1 MSEAPNLV
9 TVLAGKFEGTL
20 IGERLLAWES
30 IIFSVLAVTIITLA
44 AYIVSRKS
52 ERIPGRLQAAV
63 ELFVSGID
71 DFVCGIIGPKGR
83 AYVPFIG
90 TLFIYILFMNLI
102 GLVPM
107 FKSSTAS
114 WSVTLALA
122 LCVFCYVQYAAIKEL
137 GFLGYIDHLLG
148 RPRGIIAFSVFI
160 PVMMLILHIVSEL
173 VRPIS
178 LSLRLR
184 SNIWGDEMLLSFISG
199 FGLKGLPLL
208 VFNSVLAILASVVQ
222 AVVFCLLTTIY
233 FTLVL
238 SHEEEEVLSHVDS
251 CEQDTSKFF
260 KKI

>member
-9 TVLAGKFEGTL
+9 NILAEKFEGTHL
-20 IGERLLAWES
+20 AEWLLTWES
-30 IIFSVLAVTIITLA
+30 IIFSILAVAIISFVAYLA
-44 AYIVSRKS
+44 SRKA
-52 ERIPGRLQAAV
+52 ENIPGRLQSAV

-83 AYVPFIG
+83 EYVPFIG
-90 TLFIYILFMNLI
+90 TLFVYIIFMNLI
-102 GLVPM
+102 GLVPF

-122 LCVFCYVQYAAIKEL
+122 LCVFCYVQYAAVKEL
-137 GFLGYIDHLLG
+137 GLLGYVDHLLG
-148 RPRGIIAFSVFI
+148 KPRGILAFSVFI
-160 PVMMLILHIVSEL
+160 PVMMFILHVVSEL

-184 SNIWGDEMLLSFISG
+184 SNIWGDDMLLSFIAG

-208 VFNSVLAILASVVQ
+208 VFNSFLAILASVVQ

-238 SHEEEEVLSHVDS
+238 SHEEEEEALN
-251 CEQDTSKFF
+251 
-260 KKI
+260 

>member
-1 MSEAPNLV
+1 MSEAPNLI
-9 TVLAGKFEGTL
+9 TILAERLEGTQ

-30 IIFSVLAVTIITLA
+30 IIFSVLAVTIISLTALLA
-44 AYIVSRKS
+44 SKKAEKV
-52 ERIPGRLQAAV
+52 PGRLQAAI

-83 AYVPFIG
+83 EYVPFIG
-90 TLFIYILFMNLI
+90 TLFVYILFMNLI

-122 LCVFCYVQYAAIKEL
+122 LCVFCYVQYAAVKEL
-137 GFLGYIDHLLG
+137 GLLGYIDHLLG
-148 RPRGIIAFSVFI
+148 KPRGIVAFSVFI
-160 PVMMLILHIVSEL
+160 PVMMFILHVVSEL

-184 SNIWGDEMLLSFISG
+184 SNIWGDDMLLSFISG

-208 VFNSVLAILASVVQ
+208 IFNSILAMLASVVQ

-238 SHEEEEVLSHVDS
+238 SHEEEEVLN
-251 CEQDTSKFF
+251 
-260 KKI
+260 

>member
-9 TVLAGKFEGTL
+9 TVLAERLEGTQ
-20 IGERLLAWES
+20 IGERLLAWEN
-30 IIFSVLAVTIITLA
+30 IIFSVLALAVITLV
-44 AYIVSRKS
+44 AYLASRKT
-52 ERIPGRLQAAV
+52 ENIPGKLQAAV
-63 ELFVSGID
+63 ELLVSGVD

-83 AYVPFIG
+83 KYVPFIG
-90 TLFIYILFMNLI
+90 TLFIYIIFMNLI
-102 GLVPM
+102 GLVPL

-122 LCVFCYVQYAAIKEL
+122 LCVFCYVQYAAVKEL
-137 GFLGYIDHLLG
+137 GFPGYIDHLLG
-148 RPRGIIAFSVFI
+148 RPRGIVAFSVFI
-160 PVMMLILHIVSEL
+160 PLMMLILHVVSEL

-184 SNIWGDEMLLSFISG
+184 STIWGDDMLLSFISG

-208 VFNSVLAILASVVQ
+208 VFNSFLAILASVVQ

-238 SHEEEEVLSHVDS
+238 SHEEEEALN
-251 CEQDTSKFF
+251 
-260 KKI
+260 

>member
-9 TVLAGKFEGTL
+9 TILAERFEGTQ

-30 IIFSVLAVTIITLA
+30 IIFSVLAVTIISLTALLA
-44 AYIVSRKS
+44 SKKAEKV
-52 ERIPGRLQAAV
+52 PGRLQAAI

-90 TLFIYILFMNLI
+90 TLFVYILFMNLI

-122 LCVFCYVQYAAIKEL
+122 LCVFCYVQYAAVKEL
-137 GFLGYIDHLLG
+137 GLLGYIDHLLG
-148 RPRGIIAFSVFI
+148 RPRGIVAFSVFI
-160 PVMMLILHIVSEL
+160 PVMMFILHVVSEL

-184 SNIWGDEMLLSFISG
+184 SNIWGDDMLLSFIAG

-208 VFNSVLAILASVVQ
+208 IFNSFLAILASVVQ

-238 SHEEEEVLSHVDS
+238 SHEEEEVLN
-251 CEQDTSKFF
+251 
-260 KKI
+260 